1 MSFKSMALAAAVML
15 TTVSSL
21 GAAGARRAA
30 AVRAACRGG
39 PRSTLTAGHGTRSPF
54 ALAGH
59 QAGPRSARAFEYVP
73 VSALDRGHRAADLL
87 RYQVGQRAQI
97 ENEVRGSRNH
107 QRLPRWTGHVPKLV
121 MLADVSLLLY
131 FIGAIT
137 DVNWASPL
145 PVNPAFAMLLAAMA
159 ITLSYGFLAFA
170 HYRLHGYKDHPGNE
184 VRGSR
189 NHQRLPRWTGHV
201 PKLVMLADVSLLL
214 YFIGAITDV
223 NWASPLPVNPAF
235 AMLLAAMAITLSYGF
250 LAFAHYRLHGY
261 KDHPGNEVR
270 GSRNHQRLPR
280 WTGHVPKLVM
290 LADVSLLLYF
300 IGAITDVNWASPL
313 PVNPAFAMLLAAM
326 AITLSYG
333 FLAFA
338 HYRLHGYKD
347 HPGNEVRGSRNHQR
361 LPRWTGHVPKL
372 VMLADVSLLLYFI
385 GAITD
390 VNWASPLPVN
400 PAFAM
405 LLAAMAITLSYGF
418 LAFAHY
424 RLHGYKDH
432 PGTATPVALA
442 RAYVISCAR
451 SLALE
456 SVPGLLSARTGRRRD
471 PRSTATAGRCASWLS
486 VLAVGCADPRSSQT
500 VPRRVPSCTGHRTVQ
515 PGWTG

>member
-107 QRLPRWTGHVPKLV
+107 QRLLRWTGHVPKLV

-170 HYRLHGYKDHPGNE
+170 HYRLHGYKDHPG
-184 VRGSR
+184 
-189 NHQRLPRWTGHV
+189 
-201 PKLVMLADVSLLL
+201 A
-214 YFIGAITDV
+214 
-223 NWASPLPVNPAF
+223 
-235 AMLLAAMAITLSYGF
+235 
-250 LAFAHYRLHGY
+250 
-261 KDHPGNEVR
+261 
-270 GSRNHQRLPR
+270 
-280 WTGHVPKLVM
+280 
-290 LADVSLLLYF
+290 
-300 IGAITDVNWASPL
+300 
-313 PVNPAFAMLLAAM
+313 
-326 AITLSYG
+326 
-333 FLAFA
+333 
-338 HYRLHGYKD
+338 
-347 HPGNEVRGSRNHQR
+347 
-361 LPRWTGHVPKL
+361 
-372 VMLADVSLLLYFI
+372 
-385 GAITD
+385 
-390 VNWASPLPVN
+390 
-400 PAFAM
+400 
-405 LLAAMAITLSYGF
+405 
-418 LAFAHY
+418 
-424 RLHGYKDH
+424 
-432 PGTATPVALA
+432 ATPVALA

-500 VPRRVPSCTGHRTVQ
+500 VPRRVPSRTGHRTVQ